1 MRKQAF
7 PLLETVMALDD
18 ALGPVGRDLR
28 LSGKLR
34 RLDWLV
40 IAFVTIISMIG
51 FALLYSVAG
60 GSFEPWAGR
69 QIVRFCAGLLLLIV
83 VALIHVRTWYRLS
96 YPIYGATLLLL
107 VATEFAGRMG
117 KGAERWIEIGPLQL
131 QPSELMKI
139 ALILA
144 LSRFLHGVLLDD
156 VSRPSRLVPAL
167 LLILVPAG
175 LVLVQ
180 PNLGTATILIVGGCG
195 LIFLA
200 GLSWKIIVPVIV
212 LGLAV
217 IPLGW
222 EFALK
227 DYQKQRVQTFLD
239 PDSDPLG
246 AGYNITQSKIALG
259 SGGLFGK
266 GFGQGTQSRLNFL
279 PEKQTDF
286 IFTVLGEEFGLVGL
300 LVLMSLY
307 LALLAQGVRIGL
319 KARSQ
324 FGRLVAMGV
333 CLNFLLYIL
342 INTSM
347 SMGLIPVVGIPL
359 PLVSYGGT
367 ALLTVLI
374 GFGLMLSVQV
384 HRNAE
389 IPRGA

>member
-1 MRKQAF
+1 M
-7 PLLETVMALDD
+7 PLND
-18 ALGPVGRDLR
+18 AIASAGRELR
-28 LSGKLR
+28 FAGKLR
-34 RLDWLV
+34 ALNWSI
-40 IAFVTIISMIG
+40 IALVTIISCIG
-51 FALLYSVAG
+51 FVLMYSVAG

-69 QIVRFCAGLLLLIV
+69 QMVRFAIGMVVLLLVAV
-83 VALIHVRTWYRLS
+83 VHLRTWYQLA
-96 YPIYGATLLLL
+96 YPIYGGSLLLL
-107 VATEFAGRMG
+107 LAVEVMGRMG
-117 KGAERWIEIGPLQL
+117 KGAERWIDIGPVQL
-131 QPSELMKI
+131 QPSELMKL
-139 ALILA
+139 AVILA

-156 VSRPSRLVPAL
+156 VSKPSRLFPAL
-167 LLILVPAG
+167 ALILLPAG
-175 LVLVQ
+175 LVLMQ

-212 LGLAV
+212 LGIAV
-217 IPLGW
+217 VPISW

-259 SGGLFGK
+259 SGGIFGK

-286 IFTVLGEEFGLVGL
+286 IFTVLGEEFGLIGL
-300 LVLMSLY
+300 SVLMGLY
-307 LALLAQGVRIGL
+307 VLLLMQGVNI
-319 KARSQ
+319 AMDTRSQ

-367 ALLTVLI
+367 ALMTVLL
-374 GFGLMLSVQV
+374 GFGLLLSVQL
-384 HRNAE
+384 HRSTD
-389 IPRGA
+389 IPRSA

>member
-1 MRKQAF
+1 M
-7 PLLETVMALDD
+7 PLNDSFASAARE
-18 ALGPVGRDLR
+18 LR
-28 LSGKLR
+28 FAGKLR
-34 RLDWLV
+34 ALNWSVVVL
-40 IAFVTIISMIG
+40 VTIICCIG

-60 GSFEPWAGR
+60 GSLEPWAGR
-69 QIVRFCAGLLLLIV
+69 QIVRFGVGILLLLV
-83 VALIHVRTWYRLS
+83 VATVHIRTWYQLA

-107 VATEFAGRMG
+107 IATEFLGRMG
-117 KGAERWIEIGPLQL
+117 KGAERWIDIGPLQL

-156 VSRPSRLVPAL
+156 VSRPTRLLPAL
-167 LLILVPAG
+167 LLILIPAG
-175 LVLVQ
+175 LVLMQ

-200 GLSWKIIVPVIV
+200 GLSWKIIVPVIAI
-212 LGLAV
+212 GLAV
-217 IPLGW
+217 IPIGW

-259 SGGLFGK
+259 SGGVFGK

-286 IFTVLGEEFGLVGL
+286 IFTVLGEEFGLFGL
-300 LVLMSLY
+300 LILMGLY
-307 LALLAQGVRIGL
+307 LALLMQGVSI
-319 KARSQ
+319 AMDTRSQ

-367 ALLTVLI
+367 ALMTVLI
-374 GFGLMLSVQV
+374 GFGLMLSVQI
-384 HRNAE
+384 HRGVE
-389 IPRGA
+389 IPRNA

>member
-1 MRKQAF
+1 
-7 PLLETVMALDD
+7 V
-18 ALGPVGRDLR
+18 
-28 LSGKLR
+28 
-34 RLDWLV
+34 
-40 IAFVTIISMIG
+40 
-51 FALLYSVAG
+51 
-60 GSFEPWAGR
+60 
-69 QIVRFCAGLLLLIV
+69 LI
-83 VALIHVRTWYRLS
+83 
-96 YPIYGATLLLL
+96 
-107 VATEFAGRMG
+107 
-117 KGAERWIEIGPLQL
+117 
-131 QPSELMKI
+131 
-139 ALILA
+139 
-144 LSRFLHGVLLDD
+144 
-156 VSRPSRLVPAL
+156 
-167 LLILVPAG
+167 
-175 LVLVQ
+175 Q
-180 PNLGTATILIVGGCG
+180 PNLGTATILVASGCG

-200 GLSWKIIVPVIV
+200 GLSWKIIVPVLAI
-212 LGLAV
+212 GLAV

-222 EFALK
+222 EYALK

-239 PDSDPLG
+239 PESDPLG
-246 AGYNITQSKIALG
+246 AGYNITQSKIAIG
-259 SGGLFGK
+259 SGGVFGK

-286 IFTVLGEEFGLVGL
+286 IFTVLGEEFGLFGL
-300 LVLMSLY
+300 LILMGLY

-374 GFGLMLSVQV
+374 GFGLLLSVQV
-384 HRNAE
+384 HRHFE

>member
-1 MRKQAF
+1 M
-7 PLLETVMALDD
+7 PLNAAMAS
-18 ALGPVGRDLR
+18 AGRELR
-28 LSGKLR
+28 FAGKLR
-34 RLDWLV
+34 ALNWTIVAL
-40 IAFVTIISMIG
+40 VTIISCIG
-51 FALLYSVAG
+51 FALMYSVAG

-69 QIVRFCAGLLLLIV
+69 QIARFGIGMVVLLLVAV
-83 VALIHVRTWYRLS
+83 VHLRTWYQLA
-96 YPIYGATLLLL
+96 YPIYGASLMLL
-107 VATEFAGRMG
+107 VAVEIMGRMG
-117 KGAERWIEIGPLQL
+117 KGAERWIDIGPLQL
-131 QPSELMKI
+131 QPSELMKL

-156 VSRPSRLVPAL
+156 VSKPSRLFPAL
-167 LLILVPAG
+167 ALIMLPAG
-175 LVLVQ
+175 LVLMQ

-200 GLSWKIIVPVIV
+200 GLSWKIIVPVIA
-212 LGLAV
+212 LAV
-217 IPLGW
+217 AIVPIGW

-227 DYQKQRVQTFLD
+227 DYQKQRVYTFLD
-239 PDSDPLG
+239 PESDPLG

-259 SGGLFGK
+259 SGGVFGK

-286 IFTVLGEEFGLVGL
+286 IFTVLGEEFGLLGL
-300 LVLMSLY
+300 TVLMGLY
-307 LALLAQGVRIGL
+307 LLLLLQGVNI
-319 KARSQ
+319 AMDTRSQ

-367 ALLTVLI
+367 ALMTVLL
-374 GFGLMLSVQV
+374 GFGLLLSVQL
-384 HRNAE
+384 HRSID
-389 IPRGA
+389 IPRTG

>member
-1 MRKQAF
+1 M
-7 PLLETVMALDD
+7 PLNERIS
-18 ALGPVGRDLR
+18 GVGRELR
-28 LSGKLR
+28 FAGKLR
-34 RLDWLV
+34 TLNWTIVVL
-40 IAFVTIISMIG
+40 VTIICCIG

-69 QIVRFCAGLLLLIV
+69 QVVRFGIGFVVMLV
-83 VALIHVRTWYRLS
+83 VALVSIRTWYQLA
-96 YPIYGATLLLL
+96 YPIYGVTLLLL
-107 VATEFAGRMG
+107 VATEFLGRMG
-117 KGAERWIEIGPLQL
+117 KGAERWIDIGPLQL
-131 QPSELMKI
+131 QPSELMKL
-139 ALILA
+139 ALILS
-144 LSRFLHGVLLDD
+144 LSRFLHGVSLDD

-167 LLILVPAG
+167 LMILMPAG
-175 LVLVQ
+175 LVLMQ

-200 GLSWKIIVPVIV
+200 GLSWRIIVPVIAI
-212 LGLAV
+212 GLAV

-259 SGGLFGK
+259 SGGVFGK

-286 IFTVLGEEFGLVGL
+286 IFTVLGEEFGLFGL
-300 LVLMSLY
+300 LILLGLY
-307 LALLAQGVRIGL
+307 LLLLLQGLNIALE
-319 KARSQ
+319 ARSQ

-333 CLNFLLYIL
+333 CINFLLYIL

-367 ALLTVLI
+367 ALMTVLI
-374 GFGLMLSVQV
+374 GFGLLLSVQV
-384 HRNAE
+384 HRGVE
-389 IPRGA
+389 IPRTA

>member
-1 MRKQAF
+1 M
-7 PLLETVMALDD
+7 PLNDSFASAARE
-18 ALGPVGRDLR
+18 LR
-28 LSGKLR
+28 FAGKLR
-34 RLDWLV
+34 ALNWSVVVL
-40 IAFVTIISMIG
+40 VTIICCIG

-60 GSFEPWAGR
+60 GSLEPWAGR
-69 QIVRFCAGLLLLIV
+69 QIVRFGVGILLLLV
-83 VALIHVRTWYRLS
+83 VATVHIRTWYQLA

-107 VATEFAGRMG
+107 IATEFLGRMG
-117 KGAERWIEIGPLQL
+117 KGAERWIDIGPLQL
-131 QPSELMKI
+131 QPSELMKL

-156 VSRPSRLVPAL
+156 VSRPTRLLPAL
-167 LLILVPAG
+167 LLILIPAG
-175 LVLVQ
+175 LVLMQ
-180 PNLGTATILIVGGCG
+180 PNLGTATILIAGGCG

-200 GLSWKIIVPVIV
+200 GLSWKIIVPVIAI
-212 LGLAV
+212 GLAV
-217 IPLGW
+217 IPIGW

-259 SGGLFGK
+259 SGGVFGK

-286 IFTVLGEEFGLVGL
+286 IFTVLGEEFGLFGL
-300 LVLMSLY
+300 LILMGLY
-307 LALLAQGVRIGL
+307 LALLMQGVSI
-319 KARSQ
+319 AMDTRSQ

-367 ALLTVLI
+367 ALMTVLI
-374 GFGLMLSVQV
+374 GFGLMLSVQI
-384 HRNAE
+384 HRGVE
-389 IPRGA
+389 IPRNA

>member
-1 MRKQAF
+1 M
-7 PLLETVMALDD
+7 PLNDSFASATRE
-18 ALGPVGRDLR
+18 LR
-28 LSGKLR
+28 FAGKLR
-34 RLDWLV
+34 ALNWSVVAL
-40 IAFVTIISMIG
+40 VTIICCIG

-60 GSFEPWAGR
+60 GSLEPWAGR
-69 QIVRFCAGLLLLIV
+69 QIVRFGVGILLLLV
-83 VALIHVRTWYRLS
+83 VATVHIRTWYQLA

-107 VATEFAGRMG
+107 IATEFLGRMG
-117 KGAERWIEIGPLQL
+117 KGAERWIDIGPLQL
-131 QPSELMKI
+131 QPSELMKL

-156 VSRPSRLVPAL
+156 VSRPTRLLPAL

-175 LVLVQ
+175 LVLMQ
-180 PNLGTATILIVGGCG
+180 PNLGTATILIAGGCG

-200 GLSWKIIVPVIV
+200 GLSWKIIVPVIAI
-212 LGLAV
+212 GLAV
-217 IPLGW
+217 IPIGW

-259 SGGLFGK
+259 SGGVFGK

-286 IFTVLGEEFGLVGL
+286 IFTVLGEEFGLFGL
-300 LVLMSLY
+300 LILMGLY
-307 LALLAQGVRIGL
+307 LALLMQGVSI
-319 KARSQ
+319 AMDTRSQ

-333 CLNFLLYIL
+333 SLNFLLYIL

-367 ALLTVLI
+367 ALMTVLI
-374 GFGLMLSVQV
+374 GFGLMLSVQIHRGV
-384 HRNAE
+384 DIPRNA
-389 IPRGA
+389 

>member
-1 MRKQAF
+1 MSLNDSFVSA
-7 PLLETVMALDD
+7 
-18 ALGPVGRDLR
+18 GRELR
-28 LSGKLR
+28 LAGKFRALNWSIIS
-34 RLDWLV
+34 L
-40 IAFVTIISMIG
+40 VTIISCIG

-69 QIVRFCAGLLLLIV
+69 QIVRFGIGMTILLAA
-83 VALIHVRTWYRLS
+83 ALVHLRTWYQLA
-96 YPIYGATLLLL
+96 YPIYGGSLLLL
-107 VATEFAGRMG
+107 VAVELMGRMG
-117 KGAERWIEIGPLQL
+117 KGAERWIDIGPLQL

-156 VSRPSRLVPAL
+156 VSRPSRLFPAL
-167 LLILVPAG
+167 AMIMLPAG
-175 LVLVQ
+175 LVLMQ

-200 GLSWKIIVPVIV
+200 GLSWKIIVPVIAI
-212 LGLAV
+212 GLAV
-217 IPLGW
+217 VPVGW

-227 DYQKQRVQTFLD
+227 DYQKARVQTFLD

-259 SGGLFGK
+259 SGGVFGK

-286 IFTVLGEEFGLVGL
+286 IFTVLGEEFGLFGL
-300 LVLMSLY
+300 LILMGLY
-307 LALLAQGVRIGL
+307 LLLLLQGVNIAL
-319 KARSQ
+319 ETRSQ

-359 PLVSYGGT
+359 PLVSYGGS
-367 ALLTVLI
+367 ALMTVLL
-374 GFGLMLSVQV
+374 GFGLLLSVQV
-384 HRNAE
+384 NRSTDIPRNA
-389 IPRGA
+389 

>member
-1 MRKQAF
+1 MVFA
-7 PLLETVMALDD
+7 MALDD
-18 ALGPVGRDLR
+18 TLSAAARELR
-28 LSGKLR
+28 LAGKLR
-34 RLDWLV
+34 QLNWSVVTLV
-40 IAFVTIISMIG
+40 TVISTIG

-60 GSFEPWAGR
+60 GSFEPWASR
-69 QIVRFCAGLLLLIV
+69 QIARFGIGFVLLLLI
-83 VALIHVRTWYRLS
+83 ALIHVRVWYRLA
-96 YPIYGATLLLL
+96 YPIYGASLLLL
-107 VATEFAGRMG
+107 LATEFAGRMG

-156 VSRPSRLVPAL
+156 VSRLSRLLPAL
-167 LLILVPAG
+167 LLVLVPAG

-180 PNLGTATILIVGGCG
+180 PNLGTATILIASGFG

-200 GLSWKIIVPVIV
+200 GLSWKIIVPVLAV
-212 LGLAV
+212 GLAV

-222 EFALK
+222 EYALK

-239 PDSDPLG
+239 PESDPLG
-246 AGYNITQSKIALG
+246 AGYNITQSKIAIG
-259 SGGLFGK
+259 SGGVFGK

-300 LVLMSLY
+300 LVLMGLY

-374 GFGLMLSVQV
+374 GFGLLLSVQV
-384 HRNAE
+384 HRHFE